1 MERNATHTLALEIAL
16 REGRKFPNS
25 LDFLEATILE
35 AGRESRESMEA
46 LIAEA
51 SEGLAFCEG
60 SPRKGTGARAFRDLI
75 RPDPS

>member
-1 MERNATHTLALEIAL
+1 MERNATHTLAFAL
-16 REGRKFPNS
+16 ARKDGRAFPNS

-35 AGRESRESMEA
+35 AGREGRESMEA
-46 LIAEA
+46 LIRETTLAVEA
-51 SEGLAFCEG
+51 CEG